1 MYPTDTN
8 KIDYGLFNKCMFA
21 DTMIRYENKWYFYY
35 GAGDMY
41 VGLATARGDFS
52 AGAATFN
59 QDGDNLEIS
68 TLALNKRY
76 ENDKSDYEIEFI
88 VEGYDLNENPL
99 FTSPL
104 KTSYSVPHF
113 SKLPLGKYA
122 TGIPIS
128 QTLDLTESAFS
139 NDYYLKAYVV
149 DKTTE
154 EVINLVSFYLVITPT
169 ITHRAH

>member
-1 MYPTDTN
+1 
-8 KIDYGLFNKCMFA
+8 
-21 DTMIRYENKWYFYY
+21 MI
-35 GAGDMY
+35 
-41 VGLATARGDFS
+41 LS
-52 AGAATFN
+52 SS
-59 QDGDNLEIS
+59 I
-68 TLALNKRY
+68 
-76 ENDKSDYEIEFI
+76 
-88 VEGYDLNENPL
+88 EGYDLNENPL

-113 SKLPLGKYA
+113 SKLPLGKYT